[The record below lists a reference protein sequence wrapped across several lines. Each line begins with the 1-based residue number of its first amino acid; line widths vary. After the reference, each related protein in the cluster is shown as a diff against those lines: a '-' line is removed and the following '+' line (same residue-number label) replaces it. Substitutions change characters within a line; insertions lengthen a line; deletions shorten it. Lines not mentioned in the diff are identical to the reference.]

1 LRNDDGWAGQSGGW
15 LALRAIDVLDA
26 QVAEYVL
33 AHA

>member
-1 LRNDDGWAGQSGGW
+1 MTGGQPADERE